1 MAQQAIEWAPF
12 KLKPGVA
19 EGSVMQASAEMQKH
33 FLDRQP
39 GFMRRE
45 LLKRG
50 PGEFVDLVWWESR
63 EAAEAAMQVAGTS
76 QACAGYFALMQ
87 FDTPPEGAVS
97 DSGILHLAQLATY
110 QRS

>member
-1 MAQQAIEWAPF
+1 MTQQAIEWAPF

-19 EGSVMQASAEMQKH
+19 EGRMMEASSAMQKH
-33 FLDRQP
+33 FLDLQP

-45 LLKRG
+45 LLQRG
-50 PGEFVDLVWWESR
+50 PSEFVDLVWWESR
-63 EAAEAAMQVAGTS
+63 EAAEAAMRVVGTS

-87 FDTPPEGAVS
+87 FDTASEGGES
-97 DSGILHLAQLATY
+97 DSGILHLAQRATY